1 MLVSDIMTL
10 SIINNVRWI
19 YILVQHDITKAV
31 FWIVSNAAYLYVQTL
46 QVRYTADID
55 VSYMSQAQCSVCKL
69 LITIKVN

>member
-1 MLVSDIMTL
+1 MLVSDIETL

-31 FWIVSNAAYLYVQTL
+31 FSIVSNAAYLYVQTL

-55 VSYMSQAQCSVCKL
+55 GSYMFTRKYSPKHSAAF
-69 LITIKVN
+69 VNY